1 MRDIMDYYPE
11 MEVLDSP
18 IQDQVLAHVNSY
30 DADSYTANDV
40 EDALQADYLTPSQ
53 FAALL
58 SPAAEP
64 FIPRMARRA
73 QYERDRYFG
82 NCVYLFSP
90 LYIANYCE
98 NRCVYCGFNAGN
110 HIDRARLD
118 FDEVRKEM
126 KAMAA
131 TGLEE
136 VLILTGE
143 SPKYSDVDYI
153 AKACNIASEY
163 FKNVGIEVYPVNT
176 DDYRKLHEAGADFV
190 TVFQETY
197 DKETYA
203 RFHLGGHKRIYPY
216 RFDAQERAIRGGMRG
231 VGFSALLGLAKDFR
245 KDAYATGLH
254 AWYLQRKYPHA
265 EISLSC
271 PRLRPV
277 AGQEYIDYNTVSD
290 KHLFQILCA
299 YRIFMPFAGIVVS
312 TRENKQF
319 RDKAMQVC
327 TTKIS
332 AGVST
337 GIGTHSSEIKDEDE
351 GDSQFD
357 IADHRSL
364 DDVCS
369 DLRAEGMQPVL
380 NDYVYVG

>member
-1 MRDIMDYYPE
+1 
-11 MEVLDSP
+11 
-18 IQDQVLAHVNSY
+18 
-30 DADSYTANDV
+30 
-40 EDALQADYLTPSQ
+40 
-53 FAALL
+53 
-58 SPAAEP
+58 
-64 FIPRMARRA
+64 
-73 QYERDRYFG
+73 
-82 NCVYLFSP
+82 
-90 LYIANYCE
+90 
-98 NRCVYCGFNAGN
+98 
-110 HIDRARLD
+110 
-118 FDEVRKEM
+118 
-126 KAMAA
+126 
-131 TGLEE
+131 
-136 VLILTGE
+136 
-143 SPKYSDVDYI
+143 
-153 AKACNIASEY
+153 
-163 FKNVGIEVYPVNT
+163 
-176 DDYRKLHEAGADFV
+176 
-190 TVFQETY
+190 
-197 DKETYA
+197 
-203 RFHLGGHKRIYPY
+203 IYPY

-290 KHLFQILCA
+290 KHLFQVLCA